1 MESNGSIAG
10 NASASIPIS
19 APGNNTVSGKEYTDE
34 EVRRIVAALEEP
46 FDPEEIKWRVT
57 NTTAD
62 KRRGQMM
69 AYADPR
75 AYTDR
80 LNELF
85 TIRGWTREYLIE
97 TINNVERKIGNGS
110 QIVGKVV
117 VNCRVTIYGLG
128 THSGIGEEWADNE
141 NAGTAA
147 EAQAFKRAC
156 SCFGLGRYLYDLEG
170 GWVYL
175 DERRQPKWIPKL
187 PDWAIPKK
195 PANGLGRPSTNG
207 LAQNGYPTGNKNG
220 SNTAA
225 LRARIKVLAEQVG
238 YSLSRSVLMGLAK
251 AETPEQIP
259 ADLYPAVCSKLE
271 DTFRGVERLRAAKKI
286 VGQQRYS
293 QLCRDL
299 NFASDALDDILDRS
313 ALRQLIEA
321 LEKEAAAVGK
331 QNGASTAA
339 AVNSP
344 AIRTNETAPPATAA
358 VKLLA
363 EARGQLI
370 KEAQRVARL
379 KDMKVADVV
388 NRAAKGA
395 FTFANLQRLT
405 AEALPSIRTATD
417 VLRNVA

>member
-1 MESNGSIAG
+1 MESKGLTTEIGSAG
-10 NASASIPIS
+10 LPFSVAANNAL
-19 APGNNTVSGKEYTDE
+19 TGKQYTDE

-46 FDPEEIKWRVT
+46 FDPREIKWRVT

-85 TIRGWTREYLIE
+85 TVRGWTREYSIE
-97 TINNVERKIGNGS
+97 TISNVERKTGNGS

-117 VNCRVTIYGLG
+117 VNGRVTIYGLG

-170 GWVYL
+170 GWVDL
-175 DERRQPKWIPKL
+175 DERRQPKWVPKL
-187 PDWAIPKK
+187 PDWALPKR
-195 PANGLGRPSTNG
+195 PMNGLGRPSTAG
-207 LAQNGYPTGNKNG
+207 LSQNGHAPGNGNG
-220 SNTAA
+220 STAAA
-225 LRARIKVLAEQVG
+225 LRARIKTLAERVG

-251 AETPEQIP
+251 AEMPEQVP
-259 ADLYPAVCSKLE
+259 AELHPAVCSKLE
-271 DTFRGVERLRAAKKI
+271 DTFRGVERLRAATKI

-299 NFASDALDDILDRS
+299 NFASDALDDIPDRS

-321 LEKEAAAVGK
+321 LEKETAAGN
-331 QNGASTAA
+331 QNGASNPAP
-339 AVNSP
+339 VNSP
-344 AIRTNETAPPATAA
+344 AITARA
-358 VKLLA
+358 LA
-363 EARGQLI
+363 EARGQLV

-388 NRAAKGA
+388 NRAANGA

-405 AEALPSIRTATD
+405 AEALPSIRAATE
-417 VLRNVA
+417 VLHKVA

>member
-1 MESNGSIAG
+1 MESNGLTAERGSAG
-10 NASASIPIS
+10 VPFSVAANNA
-19 APGNNTVSGKEYTDE
+19 VSGKQYTDE
-34 EVRRIVAALEEP
+34 DVRRIVTALEEP
-46 FDPEEIKWRVT
+46 FDSREIKWRVT

-62 KRRGQMM
+62 KRRGQMI

-85 TIRGWTREYLIE
+85 TVRGWTRDYSIE
-97 TINNVERKIGNGS
+97 TINNVERKSGNGS
-110 QIVGKVV
+110 QIIGKLV

-170 GWVYL
+170 GWVDL
-175 DERRQPKWIPKL
+175 DEKRQPKWTPKL
-187 PDWAIPKK
+187 PDWAIPHK
-195 PANGLGRPSTNG
+195 PANGLRRPTTNG
-207 LAQNGYPTGNKNG
+207 LAQNGHAPRNGNG

-225 LRARIKVLAEQVG
+225 LRARIKTLAEQVG

-251 AETPEQIP
+251 AETLEQVP
-259 ADLYPAVCSKLE
+259 VDLYPAVCSKLE
-271 DTFRGVERLRAAKKI
+271 DTFRGVERLRAATKI

-299 NFASDALDDILDRS
+299 NFASDALDDIPDRS
-313 ALRQLIEA
+313 ALRRVIEA
-321 LEKEAAAVGK
+321 LEKEAAARK
-331 QNGASTAA
+331 HNGASTAA
-339 AVNSP
+339 PVSSAASAANHTSQP
-344 AIRTNETAPPATAA
+344 TAPAA
-358 VKLLA
+358 KALA
-363 EARGQLI
+363 EARGQLV

-379 KDMKVADVV
+379 KGMKVADIV

-405 AEALPSIRTATD
+405 LDSLSAIQAATD
-417 VLRNVA
+417 VLRKVE

>member
-1 MESNGSIAG
+1 MESNGLIAE
-10 NASASIPIS
+10 NAPAGIPLSVPSSNAI
-19 APGNNTVSGKEYTDE
+19 SGKQYTE
-34 EVRRIVAALEEP
+34 EDVRRIVAALEEP
-46 FDPEEIKWRVT
+46 FDPREIKWRVK

-62 KRRGQMM
+62 KRRGQMI

-85 TIRGWTREYLIE
+85 TVRGWTREYSIE
-97 TINNVERKIGNGS
+97 TINNVERKSGNGS
-110 QIVGKVV
+110 QIAGKLV

-170 GWVYL
+170 GWVDL
-175 DERRQPKWIPKL
+175 DERRQPKWTPKL
-187 PDWAIPKK
+187 PDWAIPKGTT
-195 PANGLGRPSTNG
+195 NGSGRPSTNG
-207 LAQNGYPTGNKNG
+207 SRHNGHEASNG
-220 SNTAA
+220 SNTTA
-225 LRARIKVLAEQVG
+225 LRARIKILAEQVG

-251 AETPEQIP
+251 AETLEQVP

-271 DTFRGVERLRAAKKI
+271 DTFRGVERLRAATKV

-299 NFASDALDDILDRS
+299 NFGSDALDDIPDRS
-313 ALRQLIEA
+313 ALRQIIEA
-321 LEKEAAAVGK
+321 LEKEAAAVGR
-331 QNGASTAA
+331 QNGGSVAAS
-339 AVNSP
+339 VNSP
-344 AIRTNETAPPATAA
+344 AAMADQTASPTASTA
-358 VKLLA
+358 KAIA
-363 EARGQLI
+363 EARGRLV

-405 AEALPSIRTATD
+405 IDSFSAIQAAPD
-417 VLRNVA
+417 VLRKVE